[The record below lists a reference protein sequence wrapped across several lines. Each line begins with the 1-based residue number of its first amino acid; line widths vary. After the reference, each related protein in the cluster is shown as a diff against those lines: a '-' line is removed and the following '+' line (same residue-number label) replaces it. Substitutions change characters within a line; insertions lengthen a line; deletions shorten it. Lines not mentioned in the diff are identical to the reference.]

1 MNVLDKLGRGEIG
14 KTLASQSGVL
24 RTVLVFSMVINLLM
38 LAPSIYMLQVYDRA
52 LPSGNKTTL
61 LMLTV
66 LMLLFFGFISAMEY
80 VRSLVVIRVGSRI
93 DLELNKRVYT
103 AAFEQNLKKVGA
115 PAGQALADLATLRQF
130 VTGNGLFAF
139 MDVPWFPFYL
149 VVMFLFNVWVGLFSV
164 VGAAILV
171 ALAIINERVSHKP
184 LSETS
189 KLQVQSNTQATNTL
203 RNAEVIEAMGMLP
216 SLRGR
221 WFESHEKYLTET
233 ARVSEKLGTISATTR
248 FIRLSV
254 QSLVLGLGA
263 YLVMIGDM
271 SSGLMIAGSILMGK
285 VLGPVELLINVWRQW
300 AGVRSAYERLSKLL
314 DENPPRETGMPL
326 PAPKGLVSVESVTAG
341 PPGTRQAVL
350 NNVSMKLEPGDVL
363 AVVGPSGSGKSTLA
377 RLLVGVWAPQL
388 GKVRLDGA
396 DLSQWNK
403 DLLGPHLGYLPQD
416 IELFAGTVAQNI
428 SRFGQADSAAV
439 IAAAQQAGVHEM
451 ILRFPKGYDTELST
465 DGASLS
471 AGQRQRI
478 GLARALYG
486 GPSLIVLD
494 EPNSNLDEAGE
505 MALAQTLRMLRESG
519 RTVVLISHRAN
530 VLQLSTKL
538 AFIRDGQL
546 QAFGPT
552 QQVLEAMAKAQQQQA
567 QAAAGQAAP
576 QGGQ

>member
-1 MNVLDKLGRGEIG
+1 MNILDKLGRGEIG
-14 KTLASQSGVL
+14 KVLAGQKGVL

-38 LAPSIYMLQVYDRA
+38 LTPSIYMLQVYDRA

-103 AAFEQNLKKVGA
+103 AAFEQNLKKVGS
-115 PAGQALADLATLRQF
+115 PAGQALGDLATLRQF

-149 VVMFLFNVWVGLFSV
+149 VVMFLFDVWIGLFSV
-164 VGAAILV
+164 VGAGILV
-171 ALAIINERVSHKP
+171 ALAVINERVSHKP

-248 FIRLSV
+248 FVRLSV

-263 YLVMIGDM
+263 YLVMIGEM
-271 SSGLMIAGSILMGK
+271 TPGLMIAGSILMGK

-300 AGVRSAYERLSKLL
+300 AGVRSAYERLNKLL
-314 DENPPRETGMPL
+314 EENPPRETGMPL

-428 SRFGQADSAAV
+428 SRFGQADSARV

-451 ILRFPKGYDTELST
+451 ILRMPDGYNTNVGS
-465 DGASLS
+465 GGQVLS
-471 AGQRQRI
+471 AGMPVLRI
-478 GLARALYG
+478 AYDGARDAVFAVPESRIASVRVGQPVQVSLPGRDTRRCRHFHHATAHPGLAC
-486 GPSLIVLD
+486 
-494 EPNSNLDEAGE
+494 
-505 MALAQTLRMLRESG
+505 AQLG
-519 RTVVLISHRAN
+519 VV
-530 VLQLSTKL
+530 
-538 AFIRDGQL
+538 D
-546 QAFGPT
+546 
-552 QQVLEAMAKAQQQQA
+552 QVEH
-567 QAAAGQAAP
+567 GVD
-576 QGGQ
+576 

>member
-14 KTLASQSGVL
+14 KTLASQGGVL

-52 LPSGNKTTL
+52 LPSGNQTTL
-61 LMLTV
+61 LMLTL
-66 LMLLFFGFISAMEY
+66 LMLLFFIFISAMEY

-103 AAFEQNLKKVGA
+103 AAFEQNLKKVGS
-115 PAGQALADLATLRQF
+115 PAGQALGDLATLRQF

-139 MDVPWFPFYL
+139 MDVPWFPIYL
-149 VVMFLFNVWVGLFSV
+149 VVMFLFDVWIGVFAV
-164 VGAAILV
+164 VGAGILV
-171 ALAIINERVSHKP
+171 ALAVINERVSHKP

-248 FIRLSV
+248 FVRLSV

-263 YLVMIGDM
+263 YLVMIGEM
-271 SSGLMIAGSILMGK
+271 TPGLMIAGSILMGK

-314 DENPPRETGMPL
+314 EENPPRETGMPL

-350 NNVSMKLEPGDVL
+350 NNVSFKLEPGDVL

-428 SRFGQADSAAV
+428 SRFGQSDSARV

-451 ILRFPKGYDTELST
+451 ILRFPKGYDTELT
-465 DGASLS
+465 DDGASLS

-486 GPSLIVLD
+486 APSLIVLD

-505 MALAQTLRMLRESG
+505 MALAQTLRMLRESQ

>member
-1 MNVLDKLGRGEIG
+1 MNVLGKLAHGEIG
-14 KTLASQSGVL
+14 KALASQSKVL

-38 LAPSIYMLQVYDRA
+38 LTPSIYMLQVYDRA
-52 LPSGNKTTL
+52 LTSANTTTL
-61 LMLTV
+61 LMLSLLT
-66 LMLLFFGFISAMEY
+66 LLFFCFISALEY
-80 VRSLVVIRVGSRI
+80 VRSLVVIRVGSQI

-103 AAFEQNLKKVGA
+103 AAFEQNLKKVGT
-115 PAGQALADLATLRQF
+115 PAGQALSDLATLRQF

-149 VVMFLFNVWVGLFSV
+149 VVMFLFDVWVGLFSL
-164 VGAAILV
+164 VGVAILV
-171 ALAIINERVSHKP
+171 VLAIINERVSHKP
-184 LSETS
+184 LSETN
-189 KLQVQSNTQATNTL
+189 KLQVQSNAQATNTL

-221 WFESHEKYLTET
+221 WFEAHAKYLTET
-233 ARVSEKLGTISATTR
+233 ALVSEKLGTISATTR
-248 FIRLSV
+248 FVRLSL

-263 YLVMIGDM
+263 YLVILGEMTPGV
-271 SSGLMIAGSILMGK
+271 MIAGSILMGK

-300 AGVRSAYERLSKLL
+300 AGVRSAHERLNKLL

-326 PAPKGLVSVESVTAG
+326 PAPKGHLSVESVTAG

-350 NNVSMKLEPGDVL
+350 SNVSFRLEPGDVL

-377 RLLVGVWAPQL
+377 RLMVGVWAPQL

-403 DLLGPHLGYLPQD
+403 DLLGPHLGYLPQN

-428 SRFGQADSAAV
+428 SRFGPPDSAAV

-451 ILRFPKGYDTELST
+451 ILRFPKGYDTELS
-465 DGASLS
+465 DDAASLS

-486 GPSLIVLD
+486 APSLIVLD

-505 MALAQTLRMLRESG
+505 LALAQTLRWLRESQ

-552 QQVLEAMAKAQQQQA
+552 QQVLEAMAKAQQQA

-576 QGGQ
+576 GGQ

>member
-1 MNVLDKLGRGEIG
+1 MNVFKSLHKGEIG
-14 KTLASQSGVL
+14 QAIQAHKGVL

-61 LMLTV
+61 LMLTL
-66 LMLLFFGFISAMEY
+66 LMLLFFAFISGMEY

-93 DLELNKRVYT
+93 DLEMNKRIYT
-103 AAFEQNLKKVGA
+103 AAFEQNLKNVGA
-115 PAGQALADLATLRQF
+115 PAGQALGDLATLRQF

-139 MDVPWFPFYL
+139 MDVPWFPIYL
-149 VVMFLFNVWVGLFSV
+149 VVMFLFNVWLGLFALL
-164 VGAAILV
+164 GAAVLV
-171 ALAIINERVSHKP
+171 VLAIINERVSHKP
-184 LSETS
+184 LSETN
-189 KLQVQSNTQATNTL
+189 KLQVQSNTLATNTL

-233 ARVSEKLGTISATTR
+233 ATVSEKLGTISATTR
-248 FIRLSV
+248 FVRLST
-254 QSLVLGLGA
+254 QSLILGLGA
-263 YLVMIGDM
+263 YLVIQGEI
-271 SSGLMIAGSILMGK
+271 SAGLMIAGSILMGK

-300 AGVRSAYERLSKLL
+300 SGVRSAFERLSKLL
-314 DENPPRETGMPL
+314 EDNPPRESGMPL
-326 PAPKGLVSVESVTAG
+326 PAPKGFVSVESVTAG

-350 NNVSMKLEPGDVL
+350 NNVSFKLEPGDVL

-377 RLLVGVWAPQL
+377 RLLVGVWAAQL

-396 DLSQWNK
+396 DLNQWNK

-428 SRFGQADSAAV
+428 SRFGSADASAV
-439 IAAAQQAGVHEM
+439 VAAAQQAGVHEM
-451 ILRFPKGYDTELST
+451 VLRFPKGYDTELST

-486 GPSLIVLD
+486 SPSLIVLD

-505 MALAQTLRMLRESG
+505 FALAQTLRMLRESQ

-552 QQVLEAMAKAQQQQA
+552 QQVLEAMAKAQQQA
-567 QAAAGQAAP
+567 QAAAGTSAP
-576 QGGQ
+576 QEGQ

>member
-1 MNVLDKLGRGEIG
+1 MFWAV
-14 KTLASQSGVL
+14 
-24 RTVLVFSMVINLLM
+24 
-38 LAPSIYMLQVYDRA
+38 
-52 LPSGNKTTL
+52 
-61 LMLTV
+61 
-66 LMLLFFGFISAMEY
+66 
-80 VRSLVVIRVGSRI
+80 
-93 DLELNKRVYT
+93 
-103 AAFEQNLKKVGA
+103 
-115 PAGQALADLATLRQF
+115 
-130 VTGNGLFAF
+130 
-139 MDVPWFPFYL
+139 
-149 VVMFLFNVWVGLFSV
+149 FLFNVWVGLFSV

-300 AGVRSAYERLSKLL
+300 AGVRSAYERLNKLL
-314 DENPPRETGMPL
+314 EENPPRETGMPL

-363 AVVGPSGSGKSTLA
+363 AVIGPSGSGKSTLA

-428 SRFGQADSAAV
+428 SRFGQADSARV

-451 ILRFPKGYDTELST
+451 ILRFPKGYDTELT
-465 DGASLS
+465 DGAASLS

-486 GPSLIVLD
+486 APSLIVLD

-505 MALAQTLRMLRESG
+505 MALAQTLKWLRESG

>member
-1 MNVLDKLGRGEIG
+1 MNILDKLGRGEIG
-14 KTLASQSGVL
+14 KVLAGQKGVL

-38 LAPSIYMLQVYDRA
+38 LTPSIYMLQVYDRA
-52 LPSGNKTTL
+52 LPSNNKTTL
-61 LMLTV
+61 LMLSL
-66 LMLLFFGFISAMEY
+66 LMLLFFIFISAMEY

-103 AAFEQNLKKVGA
+103 AAFEQNLKKVGS
-115 PAGQALADLATLRQF
+115 PAGQALGDLATLRQF

-149 VVMFLFNVWVGLFSV
+149 VVMFLFDVWIGLFSV
-164 VGAAILV
+164 VGAGILV
-171 ALAIINERVSHKP
+171 ALAVINERVSHKP

-248 FIRLSV
+248 FVRLSV

-263 YLVMIGDM
+263 YLVMIGEM
-271 SSGLMIAGSILMGK
+271 TPGLMIAGSILMGK

-300 AGVRSAYERLSKLL
+300 AGVRSAYERLNKLL
-314 DENPPRETGMPL
+314 EENPPRETGMPL

-363 AVVGPSGSGKSTLA
+363 AVIGPSGSGKSTLA

-428 SRFGQADSAAV
+428 SRFGQADSARV

-451 ILRFPKGYDTELST
+451 ILRFPKGYDTELT
-465 DGASLS
+465 DGAASLS

-486 GPSLIVLD
+486 APSLIVLD

-505 MALAQTLRMLRESG
+505 MALAQTLKWLRESG